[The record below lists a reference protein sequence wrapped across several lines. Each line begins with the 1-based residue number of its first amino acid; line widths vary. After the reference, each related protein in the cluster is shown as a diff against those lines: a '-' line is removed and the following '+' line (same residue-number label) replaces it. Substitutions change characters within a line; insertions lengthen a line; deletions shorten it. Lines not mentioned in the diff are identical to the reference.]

1 MAASFPDTI
10 RLGAFT
16 YDLIFV
22 EDLRDGE
29 DDDIFGR
36 ITFSQSLI
44 EIKAGM
50 SREQTIQALLHECL
64 HGLLVQMGNPPHTTE
79 GTVDALS
86 YSLIGFLVDN
96 PSIMEMIRAW
106 QFTTITA
113 PTVPSGC
120 ASRQALSLNPER
132 RSGAP

>member
-22 EDLRDGE
+22 EDLRDDE
-29 DDDIFGR
+29 DDDVFGR

-44 EIKAGM
+44 EIKAGL
-50 SREQTIQALLHECL
+50 SRELTIQTLIHECL

-86 YSLIGFLVDN
+86 YSLIGFLLDN
-96 PSIMEMIRAW
+96 PRIMQLVQEW
-106 QFTTITA
+106 
-113 PTVPSGC
+113 
-120 ASRQALSLNPER
+120 
-132 RSGAP
+132 

>member
-1 MAASFPDTI
+1 MATDFPDTI
-10 RLGAFT
+10 RLGAFS
-16 YDLIFV
+16 YDLSFI

-96 PSIMEMIRAW
+96 PSILEMCRQW
-106 QFTTITA
+106 STTTTA
-113 PTVPSGC
+113 PTASTGC
-120 ASRQALSLNPER
+120 ASQPEPR
-132 RSGAP
+132 RKKEK